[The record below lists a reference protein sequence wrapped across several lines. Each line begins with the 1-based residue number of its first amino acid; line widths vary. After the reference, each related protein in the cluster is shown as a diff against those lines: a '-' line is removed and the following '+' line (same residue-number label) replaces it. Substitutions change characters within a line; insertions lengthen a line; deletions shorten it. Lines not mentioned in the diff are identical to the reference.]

1 MQQCKL
7 GGRVG
12 GELYV
17 LRMKSEEKRAE
28 ASSQEHP
35 HASNPEGDSDTK
47 QASEPKYL
55 LHVNFGRKLCF
66 RGPPLRLA
74 VLSHLPGVQ
83 GWLRWTQDHVKPG
96 DRTRGVHP

>member
-7 GGRVG
+7 GGSVG

-28 ASSQEHP
+28 DSSHEHR

-47 QASEPKYL
+47 QDSVPKCL
-55 LHVNFGRKLCF
+55 LHVNFGRKLYAS
-66 RGPPLRLA
+66 GGLPSA
-74 VLSHLPGVQ
+74 VLSGLLIFLE
-83 GWLRWTQDHVKPG
+83 LRDG
-96 DRTRGVHP
+96 SGGRNIR

>member
-7 GGRVG
+7 GGSVG

-28 ASSQEHP
+28 ESSTEHR

-47 QASEPKYL
+47 QASEPKCL
-55 LHVNFGRKLCF
+55 LHVNFGRKLYAS
-66 RGPPLRLA
+66 GDLPSA
-74 VLSHLPGVQ
+74 VLSVLSSWSSGMAQVDARS
-83 GWLRWTQDHVKPG
+83 GETW
-96 DRTRGVHP
+96 